1 MNKWDNTVLQRAFKL
16 NCAPAVPETLNLE
29 GYMLKVNHQ
38 GGIK

>member
-1 MNKWDNTVLQRAFKL
+1 L

-38 GGIK
+38 GGIKWRMKIMELFIQ